1 MRGGYLTIDLSNVRG
16 NVMEEI
22 LKVKKRGLYKYLEKN
37 TKPIYFIFSDDIL
50 KEIYEYEKGE
60 NDNYE
65 FEPNQHKTFLLP
77 FFIDTNNPG
86 RFAFSLGA
94 VCKERKINES
104 DVVPLYYLAQCSLYL
119 FVNEDD
125 TLRLGEL

>member
-1 MRGGYLTIDLSNVRG
+1 MRGGYLTIDLSNVHG
-16 NVMEEI
+16 DVNGG
-22 LKVKKRGLYKYLEKN
+22 LLLLVKKGLHRYLEKN

-50 KEIYEYEKGE
+50 KYIFNYEKGV

-77 FFIDTNNPG
+77 YFIDTSCPG

-94 VCKERKINES
+94 LSKERKINES
-104 DVVPLYYLAQCSLYL
+104 DASPLYYLSQCTLYL
-119 FVNEDD
+119 FVDEDD
-125 TLRLGEL
+125 TLRIGEL